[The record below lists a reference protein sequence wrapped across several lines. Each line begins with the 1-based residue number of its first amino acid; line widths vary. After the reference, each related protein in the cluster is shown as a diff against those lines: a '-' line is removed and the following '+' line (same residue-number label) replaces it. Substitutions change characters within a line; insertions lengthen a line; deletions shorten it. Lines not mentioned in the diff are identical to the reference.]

1 MSVLARFSRLYDRLF
16 TPALIH
22 WVEKVTLYIAIAGF
36 LVHLGIIYLENHF
49 DMFRVANAH
58 PPSYLQAIYTPFSFL
73 LFFEVFLLVTIIP
86 KSTSEFVGKQ
96 FEIISLITLRSF
108 FHDIS
113 EVDLGKGHDFE
124 WEGIKSVALDLAAA
138 LAMFGL
144 TIAYYRISKPPRAE
158 DQDPGELARFVSIKK
173 IISGFLVLVLVV
185 VSTQSLVAWYVQL
198 LESLQGKQLP
208 PNPDTVFYG
217 QFFSIVIFV
226 DVFLLIVSMLYRA
239 SFELL
244 FRNAAFVITTILL
257 RFSLG
262 MESPF
267 NHLLVLGGFLFS
279 MTALAL
285 YAWSTKPVRE
295 TVKGN

>member
-1 MSVLARFSRLYDRLF
+1 MSVLTRFSGLYDRLF
-16 TPALIH
+16 TQALIH
-22 WVEKVTLYIAIAGF
+22 WVEKITLYIAIIGF
-36 LVHLGIIYLENHF
+36 LSHLGIIYLENHF
-49 DMFRVANAH
+49 DMFRIAHAH

-113 EVDLGKGHDFE
+113 EVDPGKGHDFE
-124 WEGIKSVALDLAAA
+124 WEGLKFVALDLAAA
-138 LAMFGL
+138 LVMFGL
-144 TIAYYRISKPPRAE
+144 TISYYRISKPTRAE
-158 DQDPGELARFVSIKK
+158 DGDPAELARFVGIKK
-173 IISGFLVLVLVV
+173 IISGLLVLTLVF
-185 VSTQSLVAWYVQL
+185 VSTQSLVSWYAQL
-198 LESLQGKQLP
+198 LESLQGKQFP

-226 DVFLLIVSMLYRA
+226 DVFLLIISMLYRA

-267 NHLLVLGGFLFS
+267 NHLMVLGGFIFS
-279 MTALAL
+279 MTSLAL
-285 YAWSTKPVRE
+285 YAWSRKPIQE
-295 TVKGN
+295 IPKGS